1 MNSAYWTDE
10 HLFDSADQCPNRVYS
25 LWSLHNWQ
33 TNHHHSKSRKAYYIA
48 RGGKIIQICSLGERS
63 LISFCPQIF
72 YFFELKTNI
81 KLPLITFKFVQIRI
95 MQYQTLY
102 FTIHRAFTRL
112 LTTCFFFTAV
122 VCRKYCD
129 VCCGGSPVQAVRQH
143 LVPDPTSR

>member
-48 RGGKIIQICSLGERS
+48 RGSKIIQICSLGERS

-72 YFFELKTNI
+72 YFFELKTNT
-81 KLPLITFKFVQIRI
+81 KLPLITFKFVQITI
-95 MQYQTLY
+95 IQYQTALY
-102 FTIHRAFTRL
+102 DIPSIYKIVDNV
-112 LTTCFFFTAV
+112 FFFTVV

>member
-1 MNSAYWTDE
+1 M
-10 HLFDSADQCPNRVYS
+10 
-25 LWSLHNWQ
+25 
-33 TNHHHSKSRKAYYIA
+33 
-48 RGGKIIQICSLGERS
+48 GGKIIQICSLGERS

-143 LVPDPTSR
+143 LVPDPTSRQLHHALILPTPWSNYYCLYSVRIQLYH